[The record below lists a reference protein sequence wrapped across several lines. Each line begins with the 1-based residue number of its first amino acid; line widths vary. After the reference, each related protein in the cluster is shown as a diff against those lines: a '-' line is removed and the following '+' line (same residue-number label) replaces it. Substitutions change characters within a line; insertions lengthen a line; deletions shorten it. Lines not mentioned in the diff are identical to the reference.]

1 MSKPKFFDDL
11 KLPAIAAPLFLVSG
25 PKLVIECCKSGI
37 VGTFPALNQR
47 TSKGFEEWV
56 VQIKKELSEL
66 LVEKICPISEKI
78 KQYRSDDKELINILK
93 IGSEKA
99 NDTAEKTILEIKKIV
114 GLL

>member
-47 TSKGFEEWV
+47 TSEEFEEWV
-56 VQIKKELSEL
+56 VQIKKELS
-66 LVEKICPISEKI
+66 
-78 KQYRSDDKELINILK
+78 
-93 IGSEKA
+93 
-99 NDTAEKTILEIKKIV
+99 
-114 GLL
+114 